1 MNNEQLDPVQSA
13 PNEVGPIK
21 DNWGG
26 PAWDMTHK
34 HNSAETPSQLASL
47 IIVVAHAGPQ
57 AATYRQSPRA
67 SHHFPPAGPTFHYTT
82 LAIVEVDSDQL
93 GLA

>member
-47 IIVVAHAGPQ
+47 IIVA
-57 AATYRQSPRA
+57 SPRRTA
-67 SHHFPPAGPTFHYTT
+67 SRHVQTVPQGQPSFPYRGSHIPLYYTCHCR
-82 LAIVEVDSDQL
+82 S
-93 GLA
+93 